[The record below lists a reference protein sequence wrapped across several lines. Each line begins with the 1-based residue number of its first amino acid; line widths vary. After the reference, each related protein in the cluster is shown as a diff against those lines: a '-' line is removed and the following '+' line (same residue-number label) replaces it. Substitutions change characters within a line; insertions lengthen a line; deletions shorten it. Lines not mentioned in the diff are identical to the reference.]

1 MQKKCRPGSSQP
13 FRPPEVGLSNG
24 QNLTSQKTW
33 HTGLNEKHMFM
44 PPPKCSRVDFS
55 ILLGRYMFDHPRK
68 CKKNV
73 VPDCPRLLDHQKWA
87 CQIDKISV
95 LYLLINQVLSTYC
108 QAQVRSPKVQSPKV
122 QSPKVKTKG
131 TWADTKITRVW
142 ITSSTGCIT
151 SSTKEY
157 NLLHREYNLLHH
169 PPLTQMNCITSST
182 THLQLKWI
190 VQPPH
195 WWLSLLPPPPPTPW
209 ALTLHFTPQ
218 NLRVY
223 NLLNLLTPLK
233 DPYSITGTYFCVSQV
248 K

>member
-1 MQKKCRPGSSQP
+1 MNNYIIAIKFNS
-13 FRPPEVGLSNG
+13 FALRPPLSPA
-24 QNLTSQKTW
+24 SWYKTASASS
-33 HTGLNEKHMFM
+33 NKYE
-44 PPPKCSRVDFS
+44 
-55 ILLGRYMFDHPRK
+55 
-68 CKKNV
+68 
-73 VPDCPRLLDHQKWA
+73 
-87 CQIDKISV
+87 
-95 LYLLINQVLSTYC
+95 YC
-108 QAQVRSPKVQSPKV
+108 QAQVRSPKV

-190 VQPPH
+190 VQPPQ
-195 WWLSLLPPPPPTPW
+195 WWLSLQPPPPPTPW

-223 NLLNLLTPLK
+223 NLLNHSTDCLNSSIECATTQLSTHPKSNLIK
-233 DPYSITGTYFCVSQV
+233 DKILVLGLDIVEHKVYYYFVTSDMTQCCTQFALYALQLRWLSEPELEQKVGL
-248 K
+248 